1 MSVIV
6 ITGGSGL
13 IGRRLTGLLLKEG
26 HTVRWLT
33 RKKSGAEGVE
43 EFLWDPAAQTMD
55 EAALAGADAIVSLAG
70 TPIAAKRWSEDF
82 KKEIIKSRLDA
93 AQTLI
98 QALSRHPGS
107 VKTLVTASATG
118 FYGDSKDRLM
128 EENHPEGSGFLA
140 ETTSQWESAYRNS
153 TIRTVFLRIGIVLSD
168 KGGALKELATPLK
181 TGICP
186 VIGDGQQYMSWI
198 HIDDLCRLFLHAIRQ
213 ESLSGIFNAVAP
225 EPVTHRQF
233 MLTLRRVLS
242 PLSLAFSVPSF
253 FIRMLLGEKSAIV
266 LDSARVSAS
275 KTLSTNFRFL
285 FPSLEPALKDIYGKN

>member
-1 MSVIV
+1 MSVIL

-33 RKKSGAEGVE
+33 RKKSGVEGVE

-55 EAALAGADAIVSLAG
+55 DDALEGADAIISLAG

-82 KKEIIKSRLDA
+82 KKDIIQSRLDSSH
-93 AQTLI
+93 TL
-98 QALSRHPGS
+98 LKSVTRHPGS
-107 VKTLVTASATG
+107 VKTLVSASATG
-118 FYGDSKDRLM
+118 FYGDSDDRLLD
-128 EENHPEGSGFLA
+128 EDHPAGKGFLA
-140 ETTSQWESAYRNS
+140 ETTAQWESAYKNS
-153 TIRTVFLRIGIVLSD
+153 NIRTVLLRIGIVLSD
-168 KGGALKELATPLK
+168 KGGALKELAAPLK

-186 VIGDGQQYMSWI
+186 VIGNGQQYMSWI

-213 ESLSGIFNAVAP
+213 ESLSGIYNAVAP

-233 MLTLRRVLS
+233 MLTLRRVLR
-242 PLSLAFSVPSF
+242 PLSLVVSVPAF
-253 FIRMLLGEKSAIV
+253 FIRIILGEKSAIV

-275 KTLSTNFRFL
+275 KTISSNFRFL
-285 FPSLEPALKDIYGKN
+285 FPSLEPALKDLYGKK

>member
-33 RKKSGAEGVE
+33 RKKSGIQGVE
-43 EFLWDPAAQTMD
+43 EFLWDPASHALD

-70 TPIAAKRWSEDF
+70 TPIAAKRWSESF
-82 KKEIIKSRLDA
+82 KREIIKSRLDA
-93 AQTLI
+93 AQTLL
-98 QALSRHPGS
+98 QSLSRNPGS
-107 VKTLVTASATG
+107 VKTLVAASATG
-118 FYGDSKDRLM
+118 FYGDGKARLL
-128 EENHPEGSGFLA
+128 EENQPEGSGFLA
-140 ETTSQWESAYRNS
+140 ETTAQWESAYRN
-153 TIRTVFLRIGIVLSD
+153 TDIRTVYLRIGIVLSD

-213 ESLSGIFNAVAP
+213 ETLSGIFNAVAP
-225 EPVTHRQF
+225 EPVTQRQF
-233 MLTLRRVLS
+233 MLTLRRVLR
-242 PLSLAFSVPSF
+242 PLSLVVSVPA
-253 FIRMLLGEKSAIV
+253 FIIRIMLGEKSAIV

-275 KTLSTNFRFL
+275 KTLSSDFRFL
-285 FPSLEPALKDIYGKN
+285 FPSLEPALKDIYGKK